1 MKKLLFLLV
10 FIPIV
15 ITLNSCASLSSIKTA
30 TADTNSWIEFQMLP
44 SKLLRNGEV
53 FFRRQL
59 SDGSTFSVF
68 SDDTIDTDQYVYYNR
83 LMQDF
88 GWTSNGDKWQDFSGF
103 ARRVKYGAL
112 YVNPKKRVAVY
123 IYPKG
128 TFASFKVTI
137 NN

>member
-44 SKLLRNGEV
+44 SQLLRNGEV

-68 SDDTIDTDQYVYYNR
+68 SDDTIDIDSGHYYNR

-88 GWTSNGDKWQDFSGF
+88 GWTGYGDKWQDFSGF
-103 ARRVKYGAL
+103 ARNVRYGAL
-112 YVNPKKRVAVY
+112 YVNPKKRIAVY
-123 IYPKG
+123 IYPQR
-128 TFASFKVTI
+128 TYAAFKVTI
-137 NN
+137 KN